1 MSLVLRNLLK
11 SETLLNNLT
20 LLGSLEPTPTK
31 PLMTLG
37 TQMTWGLLGS
47 RGNLLA
53 EIMYLRKK
61 LAFLLP

>member
-31 PLMTLG
+31 PLMPLG
-37 TQMTWGLLGS
+37 TQMLGS
-47 RGNLLA
+47 MGNLLA

>member
-31 PLMTLG
+31 PLMPLG

-47 RGNLLA
+47 MGNLLA